1 MTEADLLR
9 AVTDLARWLGL
20 RYFHDNDSRRN
31 RAGFPDLVVAG
42 QGGFIFRELKA
53 EKGRLRP
60 EQLDWI
66 SRLDQ
71 GGADVGIWRP
81 SDLQP
86 NGGRIKEELIAI
98 TKGKP

>member
-31 RAGFPDLVVAG
+31 RAGWPDLAIAG
-42 QGGFIFRELKA
+42 RGGLILRELKSA
-53 EKGRLRP
+53 TGRLRP
-60 EQLDWI
+60 EQMDWI
-66 SRLDQ
+66 SILEL
-71 GGADVGIWRP
+71 GGADVAVWRP
-81 SDLQP
+81 VDLSS
-86 NGGRIKEELIAI
+86 GVIEKELKQL